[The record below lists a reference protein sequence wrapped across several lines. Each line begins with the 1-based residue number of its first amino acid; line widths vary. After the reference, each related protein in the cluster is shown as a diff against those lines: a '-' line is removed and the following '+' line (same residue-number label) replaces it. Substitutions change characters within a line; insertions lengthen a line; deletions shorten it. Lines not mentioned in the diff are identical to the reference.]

1 MIKVLLDNDV
11 DGFQWLLSNAI
22 ERIGWSEFGLVEFV
36 TLKDF
41 GLSRAAKDREIWRFC
56 QQNSLIL
63 FTANRNR
70 EDPDSL
76 ECTLTEENTPSS
88 LPVLTISNQKRLRSS
103 AYREACVERLLN
115 IILDLSNYLG
125 TGRLFIP

>member
-11 DGFQWLLSNAI
+11 DGFQSLLADAI
-22 ERIGWSEFGLVEFV
+22 ERIGWSEFRLVEFV
-36 TLKDF
+36 TLKEV
-41 GLSRAAKDREIWRFC
+41 GLLRTAKDREIWRFC
-56 QQNSLIL
+56 QYNSLIL

-76 ECTLTEENTPSS
+76 ERTLGEENMPSS
-88 LPVLTISNQKRLRSS
+88 LPVLTISNQKRLRNS
-103 AYREACVERLLN
+103 AYREACVERLLT
-115 IILDLSNYLG
+115 IILDLNNYLG